1 MKTNEHTFKEK
12 VHISNHSEKSFM
24 IKIGY
29 KTQILPFLVLI
40 KRVTD
45 YKYP

>member
-12 VHISNHSEKSFM
+12 VHISNHFEKSFM

-29 KTQILPFLVLI
+29 KT
-40 KRVTD
+40 
-45 YKYP
+45 